1 MAMTWDYTSSC
12 SAGEESPSFAKH
24 RALIPRLIA
33 ELGSEEYLVR
43 RRAETQLI
51 DHGADAF
58 DDLQAAELSSDL
70 EIATRAKYILYL
82 IRVQWVRPNDSS
94 EIRKLMTGYAE
105 LPAQSRR
112 DRIARL
118 AALDKDRGLG
128 GLCRI
133 ARFDSSPKLARQA
146 ALAILGGVENLS
158 AQTPDFSEIILQE
171 IESAESVPVQWLRTL
186 VEQLEQPVRVH
197 QRWLPLIDAE
207 LKLIEQKGDD
217 VELATV
223 FIFMRYHLHLSQRV
237 SDARAVFETLRRRV
251 DLMDRTKDISAN
263 QFIQAIDFTS
273 IEQFIYLIHKQGGT
287 TQMALAFG
295 AAWAIE
301 HQQWEALQLLENHYR
316 ESFGSE
322 RLMLYLSAVAQGQQG
337 REQEAEEIAARA
349 AEIDVEKAELRN
361 YYANLISELGRHD
374 WAEREWRHVIDEVPA
389 TAIAS
394 LTARYS
400 LASLRLHDRG
410 EDREAADLLSETLD
424 ALEASADVKRRL
436 LRDPRSRD
444 TIASLQTQRSFYLAC
459 DAEAHGDFE
468 SQRKHLDQAARYTS
482 EDPDV
487 LIAKYHLKGAD
498 EDYRKVVRGQIVAVC
513 RKLEFSLT
521 KNPNDQMSLNHWAW
535 LVSNTEGDFR
545 KAVKFSLRSLQLS
558 PGSPSYLD
566 TLGRC
571 YYSAGDLEN
580 AIRYQREAVKKHP
593 HMQVMQRQLALFE
606 KEFAQ

>member
-1 MAMTWDYTSSC
+1 MAMSWDYTSSC
-12 SAGEESPSFAKH
+12 SASEESPSFAKH

-94 EIRKLMTGYAE
+94 EIRQLMTDYAE
-105 LPAQSRR
+105 LPAQARR
-112 DRIARL
+112 DRIAQL

-158 AQTPDFSEIILQE
+158 AQTPDFSDIILQE

-186 VEQLEQPVRVH
+186 VEQLEQPARVH

-207 LKLIEQKGDD
+207 LKLIEQKADD

-223 FIFMRYHLHLSQRV
+223 FSFMRYHLHLSKRI

-251 DLMDRTKDISAN
+251 DLMDRTQDISVN
-263 QFIQAIDFTS
+263 QLIQAIDFTS
-273 IEQFIYLIHKQGGT
+273 IEQFVYFIHKQGGT

-337 REQEAEEIAARA
+337 REQKAEETAARA
-349 AEIDVEKAELRN
+349 AEIDLGEAELRN

-389 TAIAS
+389 TASAS
-394 LTARYS
+394 LTARDS

-410 EDREAADLLSETLD
+410 EDRAAADLLSETLD

-436 LRDPRSRD
+436 LRDPGNRD
-444 TIASLQTQRSFYLAC
+444 TIARLQTQRSFYLAC
-459 DAEAHGDFE
+459 DAQAHGDFE
-468 SQRKHLDQAARYTS
+468 AQRKHLDQAAR
-482 EDPDV
+482 
-487 LIAKYHLKGAD
+487 
-498 EDYRKVVRGQIVAVC
+498 
-513 RKLEFSLT
+513 
-521 KNPNDQMSLNHWAW
+521 
-535 LVSNTEGDFR
+535 
-545 KAVKFSLRSLQLS
+545 
-558 PGSPSYLD
+558 
-566 TLGRC
+566 
-571 YYSAGDLEN
+571 
-580 AIRYQREAVKKHP
+580 
-593 HMQVMQRQLALFE
+593 
-606 KEFAQ
+606 